1 MAAAEPRQQEHR
13 NDKPDRLARPKLAHL
28 RSFLYLARAGSMT
41 AAADELGMSQPTMSD
56 HIEQLERGFEEKLF
70 IRGPMGVD
78 LTASGAA
85 LQRSIEHS
93 ITQLDNLTFGSLAR
107 PLILGGPPDLLG
119 ERVLPSLAQVLEPD
133 GICVRVQPGIAEEL
147 LEHLRTRT
155 VDLFIATRR
164 LNALDMTVKYHR
176 LFQEQYVLVGNA
188 DWKKRL
194 PPGISEEDAV
204 SALAEAPFLSFDE
217 DLPVIR
223 DHPLIAEHEEAI
235 FGADPLARVSL
246 IMPNFGALRNVAI
259 AGGGVTV
266 LPLYVAEDAIK
277 AKKLFELYKP
287 DDRKFNPIYLAHRD
301 EPQSP
306 AAQRIVDELRKKA
319 PTWETKEAKA
329 AAAAEHL
336 QRATRTAAVG
346 PFYE

>member
-1 MAAAEPRQQEHR
+1 MAAAEPRQQNER
-13 NDKPDRLARPKLAHL
+13 PDRLARPKLAHL

-56 HIEQLERGFEEKLF
+56 HIEQLERGFEERLF
-70 IRGPMGVD
+70 VRGPTGVD
-78 LTASGAA
+78 LTASGDA
-85 LQRSIEHS
+85 LRRSIEHS

-119 ERVLPSLAQVLEPD
+119 ERVLPSLAQVLTPD

-147 LEHLRTRT
+147 LEHLRNRT

-188 DWKKRL
+188 RWKKRF
-194 PPGISEEDAV
+194 PSGVSEEDAV
-204 SALAEAPFLSFDE
+204 RALAEAPFLSFDE

-223 DHPLIAEHEEAI
+223 DHPLIAEHEEII

-259 AGGGVTV
+259 EGGGVTV

-277 AKKLFELYKP
+277 AKRLFELYKP

-301 EPQSP
+301 EPQS
-306 AAQRIVDELRKKA
+306 AVARRIVDELRKQA